1 MILADTSVWA
11 DHLRRPDPKMRVA
24 LQAGKV
30 LVHPLVIGELACG
43 HLRTRTTLV
52 QMQLLAQA
60 NVATHDEVL
69 NLIEQHQL
77 MGRGVGY
84 VDFNLLASARLS
96 KAKLWTRDKRLSEVA
111 DEFSIRFDEELIVVA
126 SNSKGSSS

>member
-1 MILADTSVWA
+1 VILADTSVWA

-24 LQAGKV
+24 LGAGKI

-43 HLRTRTTLV
+43 HLRTRDTLV

-60 NVATHDEVL
+60 NIATHDEVL
-69 NLIEQHQL
+69 NLIEQHKL

-84 VDFNLLASARLS
+84 VDFSLLASARLS
-96 KAKLWTRDKRLSEVA
+96 KAKLWTRDKRLSRAAEEFA
-111 DEFSIRFDEELIVVA
+111 IRYDESLIID
-126 SNSKGSSS
+126 SPHP